1 MPKPTVLVLLASAL
15 VAGAAFA
22 LPPPVAPAAPWGVF
36 SVSSGDGR
44 ETTEVEISSVL
55 VTNTADARPE
65 TTWINEKTERV
76 WVARKR
82 VAKAGGPATLQ
93 WTDSRAC
100 YQLIETLAT
109 LIDLNQ
115 PAGGPPLRIDD
126 TSDSGAAYRI
136 EANGWAC
143 PLCGDASGIWLC
155 ECAELNGAM
164 HCLGT
169 TRGQYRCACGR
180 IEDREFASVRAAE
193 VRGVAVGAAPRAAR
207 TASAITIRNR

>member
-1 MPKPTVLVLLASAL
+1 MPKPTALVLLASAL

-22 LPPPVAPAAPWGVF
+22 LPPPVAPATPWGVF

-82 VAKAGGPATLQ
+82 VAKAGAPATLQ

-109 LIDLNQ
+109 LIDLDQ

-136 EANGWAC
+136 EANGLS
-143 PLCGDASGIWLC
+143 PVMHRSTTVRLTSGK
-155 ECAELNGAM
+155 
-164 HCLGT
+164 
-169 TRGQYRCACGR
+169 
-180 IEDREFASVRAAE
+180 DVRASAM
-193 VRGVAVGAAPRAAR
+193 VKAALDAWRPCWSE
-207 TASAITIRNR
+207 TPPTLSAKP